1 MMRKMI
7 IGAIRLYQ
15 AGLSPLLP
23 ASCRFTPTCSDYAAL
38 AVERF
43 GPWKGSLLS
52 ARRLLRCHP
61 LGGKGFDPV
70 PAEPVAPDSAPDD
83 R

>member
-1 MMRKMI
+1 MIRKSI

-23 ASCRFTPTCSDYAAL
+23 ASCRFTPTCSEYAAM
-38 AVERF
+38 AVDRF
-43 GPWKGSLLS
+43 GPWKGCLL
-52 ARRLLRCHP
+52 AIRRLLRCHP

-70 PAEPVAPDSAPDD
+70 PGDPVAPEAPTDD

>member
-1 MMRKMI
+1 MIRKLI

-23 ASCRFTPTCSDYAAL
+23 ASCRFTPTCSEYAVV

-43 GPWKGSLLS
+43 GPWRGSLL
-52 ARRLLRCHP
+52 AAKRLLRCHP

-70 PAEPVAPDSAPDD
+70 PAEPGTPESRTDG